1 MIEALVGFFEENGF
15 IELDQLDFN
24 YLDTVYVSPEQIY
37 GLVQFETEEEL
48 RKNWEKAADELAVK
62 LQSRLIKELHMLKWD
77 IYLMVIITQNQI
89 DTSYRKLIE
98 NDRHYFRKI
107 VITKNDDPY
116 INRIPFVLD
125 LTTNKELL
133 IFNDNEFFE
142 EFRECLQKSTLSKLP
157 QEFFN
162 PNLNADQLIDFFSS
176 IKKDDLN

>member
-1 MIEALVGFFEENGF
+1 MIEELVEFFEGNGF

-24 YLDTVYVSPEQIY
+24 YLDTVYASSEQIY

-48 RKNWEKAADELAVK
+48 RENWEKAADELAVK

-77 IYLMVIITQNQI
+77 IYLMVICTQNQI

-98 NDRHYFRKI
+98 NDRRYFRKI
-107 VITKNDDPY
+107 VITKKDDPY
-116 INRIPFVLD
+116 ISKVPFVLD
-125 LTTNKELL
+125 LTSNKELL

-142 EFRECLQKSTLSKLP
+142 ELRECLQKSTLSKLP

-162 PNLNADQLIDFFSS
+162 SKLSGDQLIDFFNS
-176 IKKDDLN
+176 IKKDDIN

>member
-1 MIEALVGFFEENGF
+1 MIEELIEFFEKNEF
-15 IELDQLDFN
+15 IKLNQLKFN
-24 YLDTVYVSPEQIY
+24 YLNAVCVSPERIY
-37 GLVQFETEEEL
+37 GFVQFETEAEL
-48 RKNWEKAADELAVK
+48 RENWEKAADELAVK

-77 IYLMVIITQNQI
+77 VYLIVIITQNQI

-107 VITKNDDPY
+107 VITKNDAPY

-125 LTTNKELL
+125 LTSNKELL
-133 IFNDNEFFE
+133 IFNDNEFLE

-157 QEFFN
+157 LDFFN
-162 PNLNADQLIDFFSS
+162 PKLTADQLIDFFSS

>member
-1 MIEALVGFFEENGF
+1 MIEEIVEFFEKNGF
-15 IELDQLDFN
+15 IKLNQLDFN
-24 YLDTVYVSPEQIY
+24 YLNAVCVSTEQIY
-37 GLVQFETEEEL
+37 GFAQFETEAEL
-48 RKNWEKAADELAVK
+48 RGNWEKAADELAVK

-77 IYLMVIITQNQI
+77 VYLMVIITQNQI

-125 LTTNKELL
+125 LTNNKELL

-157 QEFFN
+157 QDFFN
-162 PNLNADQLIDFFSS
+162 PKLTADQLIDFFSS